1 MKINKLTVLI
11 LLLSIYSLKSNGQE
25 INYGSNNGKY
35 ITLNDTKIYYETYGS
50 GIPLLLLH
58 GGFGSI
64 HDFQHV
70 IPELTN
76 HFKVIAVDSP
86 GHGRSEQTD
95 TLSYQLITS
104 YFSKMIDLMQLDSV
118 YIIGYSDGGNV
129 ALLLAAQRPDKVKK
143 IFVSG
148 ANSKMSGL
156 QPEVLGYLKQL
167 NPAFIEANQKE
178 WLNDYQSKSFEK
190 DQWKK
195 YINDMLKMYSSEV
208 IIDSV
213 KLLQI
218 KAKVLLVYG
227 DKDVIELEHGIEMYR
242 TIPGSRFCVLPNTP
256 HEVFSKSPNLINKI
270 AIEFLKNN

>member
-1 MKINKLTVLI
+1 MKISKLTILI
-11 LLLSIYSLKSNGQE
+11 LFLSIYFLKSNGQE

-35 ITLNDTKIYYETYGS
+35 ITLKDTKIYYEEYGS
-50 GIPLLLLH
+50 GMPLLLLH

-70 IPELTN
+70 IPELSN
-76 HFKVIAVDSP
+76 HFRVIAVDSP
-86 GHGRSEQTD
+86 GHGRSEQAD
-95 TLSYQLITS
+95 TLSFQLMTS
-104 YFSKMIDLMQLDSV
+104 YFSKMIDLIQLDSV
-118 YIIGYSDGGNV
+118 NIIGYSDGGNV
-129 ALLLAAQRPDKVKK
+129 AFLLADQRPDKVKK
-143 IFVSG
+143 VIASG

-178 WLNDYQSKSFEK
+178 WLNDYQSKSPEK

-195 YINDMLKMYSSEV
+195 YINDMIKMYSNEV

-213 KLLQI
+213 NLSKI

-227 DKDVIELEHGIEMYR
+227 DKDLIKLEHGIEIYR

-256 HEVFSKSPNLINKI
+256 HEVFSKNPGLINKI
-270 AIEFLKNN
+270 GIEFLKE